1 MTPEEFR
8 DQLLQSLMETLKDS
22 LEKRNSTTNPLAY
35 IVHNTQAELLKT
47 QIQWVN
53 SLTIDF
59 GGQK

>member
-1 MTPEEFR
+1 
-8 DQLLQSLMETLKDS
+8 METLKDS